1 MFQQVKGNLRKTWNL
16 LNTIISGR
24 QNNKPTINE
33 LSSSNGIITNSANIA
48 NAFNDFLNIGPTF
61 ANNIPKTTKKSN

>member
-24 QNNKPTINE
+24 QNNKPTIKE
-33 LSSSNGIITNSANIA
+33 LSSSNGIRTKPANIA
-48 NAFNDFLNIGPTF
+48 NAFNDYF
-61 ANNIPKTTKKSN
+61 